1 MVSNTD
7 GIGKRIKQ
15 VLIKIHPCRHRIP
28 SAASLTV
35 EASLVLPI
43 FLFAVLTIAYTGLL
57 VRTQDEVRHAMTRTV
72 SEASA
77 EVGAGVRKPAESE
90 LYYRGKLALY
100 LEDTTLTMSLLGSSF
115 LKENDE
121 IDLVV
126 SYTTKIP
133 FPLFGFF
140 HPIFQERVHSR
151 AFVGVDRRD
160 SSEEEDDVI
169 VYVTPTGRVY
179 HRDKNCTYL
188 KLSVSQVLFG
198 DIAHLRNSGG
208 GTYKPCHRCGGAALS
223 GDAKVYITNYGDRY
237 HTNRACSEIKRTI
250 QEIFLSEV
258 GSRTPC
264 SKCGG

>member
-1 MVSNTD
+1 MSLRTE
-7 GIGKRIKQ
+7 RKQ
-15 VLIKIHPCRHRIP
+15 KKIKILYKIHRCRNRIP

-43 FLFAVLTIAYTGLL
+43 FLFAVLTIAYAGLL

-77 EVGAGVRKPAESE
+77 EVGAGLTGPAGNE
-90 LYYRGKLALY
+90 LYYRGKLAMY
-100 LEDTTLTMSLLGSSF
+100 LGDSTLTMTLIGSSF

-126 SYTTKIP
+126 NYTTKMP

-151 AFVGVDRRD
+151 AFVGVDRRETP
-160 SSEEEDDVI
+160 EEEDVI
-169 VYVTPTGRVY
+169 VYITPTGRVY

-198 DIAHLRNSGG
+198 DIARLRNSGG
-208 GTYKPCHRCGGAALS
+208 GTYKPCHRCAGGMNPS
-223 GDAKVYITNYGDRY
+223 PESKVYITNYGDRY

-250 QEIFLSEV
+250 QEIFLSEA
-258 GSRTPC
+258 GNRSPC
-264 SKCGG
+264 SKCG